1 MSLTTAI
8 PEENIGYQLIK
19 KMGWLAGTGLGRRC
33 QGRVEPVSL
42 IDKRERMGYD
52 VAWYHFNWCVIFVA
66 DLSL

>member
-52 VAWYHFNWCVIFVA
+52 VA
-66 DLSL
+66 